1 VTNSTLT
8 TPPRRKR
15 PLSVTFFAL
24 AVLYL
29 GVVNLARAW
38 LALNG
43 SSFERTLALAM
54 PLPYLGVGGLTWGI
68 VFILVSFGIWR
79 VWPGARKVLLGAIV
93 VYQCHIWIN
102 HFVFDTSVYSRQV
115 WPFEAGISLVW
126 IIVVWGFLFLPGIKR
141 LYSRTREAT

>member
-15 PLSVTFFAL
+15 PRSVTFFAL

-43 SSFERTLALAM
+43 SSFERALALRM
-54 PLPYLGVGGLTWGI
+54 PLPYLSLGGLFWGI
-68 VFILVSFGIWR
+68 VFVVAAFGIWR
-79 VWPGARKVLLGAIV
+79 MWPWARKALLGAIV
-93 VYQCHIWIN
+93 VYQLHIWVN

-115 WPFEAGISLVW
+115 WSFEAGISLMW
-126 IIVVWGFLFLPGIKR
+126 TLIVWGFLNLPGIRR
-141 LYSRTREAT
+141 LY